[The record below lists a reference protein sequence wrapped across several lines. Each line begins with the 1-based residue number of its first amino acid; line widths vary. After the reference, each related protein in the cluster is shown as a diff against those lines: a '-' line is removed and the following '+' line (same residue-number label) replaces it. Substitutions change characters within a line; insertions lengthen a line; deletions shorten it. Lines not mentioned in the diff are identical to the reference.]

1 MELGE
6 KIKAARMAAKLTQPQ
21 LAQALGVSKRT
32 VQFYESN
39 QRAPKNATAIL
50 RLAEILKVKSG
61 YFLSDAELEQM
72 RSQDS
77 FLEEAQKHYGT
88 RGKTQAKNILEQ
100 TSALFAGGELGESD
114 QEAFFEAMTE
124 IYFDAK
130 KKAKKYAR
138 KNRVDKQE

>member
-6 KIKAARMAAKLTQPQ
+6 KIKAARLSAKMTQPQ
-21 LAQALGVSKRT
+21 LAQTLGVSKRT

-50 RLAEILKVKSG
+50 RLAEILKVKSD
-61 YFLSDAELEQM
+61 YFFSDAEHEQM

-77 FLEEAQKHYGT
+77 FLDEAQKKYGT
-88 RGKTQAKNILEQ
+88 KGKAQAKNILEQ
-100 TSALFAGGELGESD
+100 ASALFAGGGLGESD

-138 KNRVDKQE
+138 KNIVDK